1 MKLYAVIFVSG
12 LIIGALGYALIA
24 ERNAP
29 SAKPYIK
36 TVTTTIEKTKGVP
49 DTTINEKRE
58 TKKVKIKKTGTTEF
72 KLNKNEPGISKITV
86 EQSNNDSN
94 EVAVEFQY
102 PETTI
107 KQVDQVKQTTSE
119 KDSTAWVERS
129 EKESSWQIAV
139 GSIQYWNNQ
148 IDVDKY
154 AELSYQ
160 KKIWFFYLK
169 GSAGIHNK
177 LNDALSSLKM
187 HTKVELNFPL
197 N

>member
-1 MKLYAVIFVSG
+1 VKLYAVIFVSG